1 MINSGNLE
9 EEMQEI
15 LFLLHL
21 DMDVVGIIEFQMFIA

>member
-1 MINSGNLE
+1 MVNFGNLE